1 MFRSLDGWDLGMMG
15 FPDQEAILAAA
26 TSVVKEPPDCPL
38 GSATDGT
45 WRVTTVKR
53 AILNL

>member
-26 TSVVKEPPDCPL
+26 ESVVNELPDCPL

-45 WRVTTVKR
+45 WRVTTV
-53 AILNL
+53 